1 PLQCHPYHKLGN
13 KRKTRL
19 NLGETLITN
28 KISLLVGGEA
38 GAGISRSGFLF
49 AKTCLRGGLYVFG
62 ANDYQS
68 LIRGGH
74 NFYTVRACDETVYS
88 QADTVDLLIALNKE
102 TILLHKDELVSGA
115 AVIYD
120 GDQITV
126 TTEELGRDDIKL
138 IPVPMRKIVKGLE
151 GPTIMENTV
160 ALGAAIA
167 LLDYDPELM
176 NNVLMD
182 TFYPKIAEQNI
193 EATKQGYDY
202 IKEHYAADFGYQLK
216 KTGSAD
222 KKRIFLTGNE
232 AIGLG
237 ALNAGCKFYAAYP
250 MTPATS
256 ILHFFAPLDREYN
269 MIVIQTESEIAAIN
283 MVAGAS
289 FAGARSMTATS
300 GGGFC
305 LMTEGLGMIGMTETS
320 PVIVLVQRPGPSTGL
335 PTYTAQGDLRFAI
348 HASQGEFPRVVIAP
362 GDVEE
367 SYYLTLE
374 AFNLAEKFQI
384 PAIIISDKY
393 LAESNGTA
401 EPFDQNR
408 IKIDRGN
415 LITDDKYSGKEEY
428 KRHMFTENGVS
439 PRAMPGTR
447 GAIVRT
453 NADEHNELGYT
464 TEDPVLST
472 KMADKRF
479 KKLEDLT
486 KELENHETVKLHG
499 PKEAD
504 ATIIGWG
511 STKGTI
517 LEAMKLLN
525 KDGIKINY
533 LQMVYLHPFPAGK
546 VQEILRSAKKSIIV
560 ENNKTS
566 QLSSLIREH
575 LLRTVEHKLLKYD
588 GRPFN
593 PEALA
598 RSIREVL

>member
-1 PLQCHPYHKLGN
+1 MSQ
-13 KRKTRL
+13 
-19 NLGETLITN
+19 LITN

-38 GAGISRSGFLF
+38 GAGITRSGFLF

-74 NFYTVRACDETVYS
+74 NFYTVRADAEMVYC
-88 QADTVDLLIALNKE
+88 QADTVDLLVALNKE
-102 TILLHKDELVSGA
+102 TILLHKDELVAGA
-115 AVIYD
+115 GILYD
-120 GDQITV
+120 GDQISITDK
-126 TTEELGRDDIKL
+126 EIGRDDTKL
-138 IPVPMRKIVKGLE
+138 YSVPLRNIVKALE
-151 GPTIMENTV
+151 GPQIMENTV

-167 LLDYDPELM
+167 LLDYELELL
-176 NNVLMD
+176 NSVLRD
-182 TFYPKIAEQNI
+182 TFGTKTAELNI
-193 EATKQGYDY
+193 EAAKQGYNY
-202 IKEHYAADFGYQLK
+202 TKEHYTNNFGYRLK
-216 KTGSAD
+216 KTGSAG

-237 ALNAGCKFYAAYP
+237 AINAGCKLYAAYP

-256 ILHFFAPLDREYN
+256 ILHFLAPLDRQYK
-269 MIVIQTESEIAAIN
+269 MIVIQVESEIAAVN

-289 FAGARSMTATS
+289 YAGVRSMTATS

-305 LMTEGLGMIGMTETS
+305 LMSEGLGMIGMTETS

-348 HASQGEFPRVVIAP
+348 HASQGEFARVVVAP

-367 SYYLTLE
+367 SFYTTLE

-384 PAIIISDKY
+384 PALIISDKY

-401 EPFDQNR
+401 EPFDQKR
-408 IKIDRGN
+408 IGIDRGN
-415 LITDDKYSGKEEY
+415 LINEYAGEEEY
-428 KRHMFTENGVS
+428 KRHKLTEDGVS
-439 PRAMPGTR
+439 TRAMPGTK

-464 TEDPVLST
+464 TEDPLLAT

-479 KKLEDLT
+479 KKLDALN
-486 KELENHETVKLHG
+486 KELENYETVKLYG
-499 PKEAD
+499 PEEAD

-511 STKGTI
+511 STKGPI
-517 LEAMKLLN
+517 REAMKLLSN
-525 KDGIKINY
+525 ENVTVNY
-533 LQMVYLHPFPAGK
+533 LQIVYLSPFPADK
-546 VQEILRSAKKSIIV
+546 VQKTLQSAKKTIVV

-575 LLRTVEHKLLKYD
+575 LLTAVDHQILKYD

-598 RSIREVL
+598 QSIKEVL

>member
-1 PLQCHPYHKLGN
+1 MIVNKL
-13 KRKTRL
+13 
-19 NLGETLITN
+19 
-28 KISLLVGGEA
+28 SLLVGGEA

-49 AKTCLRGGLYVFG
+49 AKACLRGGLYAFG

-74 NFYTVRACDETVYS
+74 NFYTVRVCDEEVYS
-88 QADTVDLLIALNKE
+88 QADTVDILIALNKE
-102 TILLHKDELVSGA
+102 TILFHKDELVSSAG
-115 AVIYD
+115 VIYD
-120 GDQITV
+120 QDQFNV
-126 TTEELGRDDIKL
+126 TKEELGRDDIKL
-138 IPVPMRKIVKGLE
+138 YHVPMRKIVKELE
-151 GPTIMENTV
+151 GPEIMENTV
-160 ALGAAIA
+160 ALGAACA
-167 LLDYDPELM
+167 LLDYDPEFL
-176 NNVLMD
+176 NSVLRD
-182 TFYPKIAEQNI
+182 TFNPKTAEQNT
-193 EATKQGYDY
+193 EAAKQGYSY
-202 IKEHYAADFGYQLK
+202 AKENYGNDFGYQLK
-216 KTGSAD
+216 KTDSTG
-222 KKRIFLTGNE
+222 KNKIFLAGNE

-256 ILHFFAPLDREYN
+256 ILHFLAPLDREYK
-269 MIVIQTESEIAAIN
+269 MVVIQVESEIAAVN

-289 FAGARSMTATS
+289 FAGVRSMTATS

-348 HASQGEFPRVVIAP
+348 HASQGEFPRVIIAP

-367 SYYLTLE
+367 CFYSTLE

-393 LAESNGTA
+393 LAESNGTT

-408 IKIDRGN
+408 IRIDRGQ
-415 LITDDKYSGKEEY
+415 LIITKEYTEEEY
-428 KRHMFTENGVS
+428 IRHRFTENGIS
-439 PRAMPGTR
+439 PRAMPGTK

-464 TEDPVLST
+464 SEDPVLAI

-479 KKLEDLT
+479 KKLDALT
-486 KELENHETVKLHG
+486 KELQKYETVKVYG
-499 PKEAD
+499 SKEAD
-504 ATIIGWG
+504 TTIIGWG
-511 STKGTI
+511 STKGPI
-517 LEAMKLLN
+517 REAIKLLSN
-525 KDGIKINY
+525 EGVKLNY
-533 LQMVYLHPFPAGK
+533 LQIVYLHPFPVAK
-546 VQEILRSAKKSIIV
+546 VQEILQSAKNTIIV
-560 ENNKTS
+560 ENNMTS

-575 LLRTVEHKLLKYD
+575 LLIDVDHKILKYN

-598 RSIREVL
+598 RSIKEVL